1 MRVVIAGSSGLI
13 GTALVASLRSK
24 GHEVGRLVRRA
35 AAGPDEI
42 RWDPP
47 QGELDERSLRG
58 TDAVVNLCGVGIGD
72 KRWSGAYKQLVR
84 DSRITPTEVLADAC
98 ARLDVPTLVNASG
111 VNYYGDTGDRVV
123 DESGAMGQGF
133 LAEVC
138 RDWENATA
146 AASTAGV
153 RTIMLRSGVVLSSR
167 GGMLDKLR
175 PLYLFAL
182 GGRLGSGRQY
192 FPWISLEDE
201 IDAIVHGI
209 ENTDVSGPVNMVGP
223 APVTNAQFNSA
234 VARAVKRP
242 APWVVPGF
250 ALRAI
255 IGEFAE
261 EAILTGPRAIPKV
274 LEDTGFVF
282 THNTV
287 GEALKAAVGR

>member
-24 GHEVGRLVRRA
+24 GHAVDRLVRRPPA
-35 AAGPDEI
+35 APDEFE
-42 RWDPP
+42 WDPP
-47 QGELDERSLRG
+47 RGVVSERALKSA
-58 TDAVVNLCGVGIGD
+58 DAVVNLCGVGIGD
-72 KRWSGAYKQLVR
+72 KRWSGAYKQDIR
-84 DSRITPTEVLADAC
+84 DSRITPTEVLAEAC
-98 ARLDVPTLVNASG
+98 ARFEISTLVNASG
-111 VNYYGDTGDRVV
+111 INFYGDTGDHIV
-123 DESGAMGQGF
+123 DESDAVGDGF

-138 RDWENATA
+138 QDWEGATTA
-146 AASTAGV
+146 ASDGGV
-153 RTIMLRSGVVLSSR
+153 RTIMLRSGVVLSRR

-201 IDAIVHGI
+201 IAATIHGI
-209 ENTDVSGPVNMVGP
+209 ENTSVSGPVNMVGP

-234 VARAVKRP
+234 LARATGRP

-250 ALRAI
+250 ALRAV
-255 IGEFAE
+255 IGEFAQ

-274 LEDTGFVF
+274 LEDTGFTF

-287 GEALKAAVGR
+287 GEALRAVIGH

>member
-13 GTALVASLRSK
+13 GTALVASLRSR
-24 GHEVGRLVRRA
+24 GHEVARLVRRSP
-35 AAGPDEI
+35 AGPDEF

-47 QGELDERSLRG
+47 NGDVDERALRS

-72 KRWSGAYKQLVR
+72 KRWSGAYKQQVR

-98 ARLDVPTLVNASG
+98 VKFDVPTLVNASG
-111 VNYYGDTGDRVV
+111 INFYGDTGDRVV
-123 DESGAMGQGF
+123 DESDAVGEGF

-138 RDWENATA
+138 RDWENATE

-153 RTIMLRSGVVLSSR
+153 RTVLLRSGVVLSRR
-167 GGMLDKLR
+167 GGMMDKLR
-175 PLYLFAL
+175 PLYLLAL

-192 FPWISLEDE
+192 FPWISLDDE
-201 IDAIVHGI
+201 IAGIVHGI
-209 ENTDVSGPVNMVGP
+209 VDDAVKGPVNMVGP

-234 VARAVKRP
+234 FARAVGRP

-250 ALRAI
+250 ALRVA

-287 GEALKAAVGR
+287 GEALRSAVGR